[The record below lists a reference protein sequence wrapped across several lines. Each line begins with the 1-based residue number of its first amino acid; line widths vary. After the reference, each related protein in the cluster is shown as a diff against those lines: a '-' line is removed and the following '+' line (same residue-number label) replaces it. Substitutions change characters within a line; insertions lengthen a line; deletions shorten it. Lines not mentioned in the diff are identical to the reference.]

1 MELNTV
7 TLSDF
12 VKLANVLWMKGYES
26 VNQAMLTSGLVQR
39 ITIPAN
45 TGNTREISSIDTNEY
60 LTYKG
65 ESDQAARGKI
75 QQGYSNTITSYRV
88 AENVGISYEMRTQ
101 NKYPEVIRR
110 LTNAGKKGPNT
121 IDLDLSHR
129 ITFGTATSYTDRD
142 GRTIDVTTGAS
153 SSQQL
158 FDTNHPL
165 AGSSTTY
172 RNRLAN
178 NPRLSKGALEGMERL
193 VTEETY
199 NALGEKVTAT
209 FDILFTTDDPN
220 TVNAA
225 REYLQSSGAPEAT
238 HGSVINVYKGKYR
251 HVTLPRVATDA
262 NGAPDS
268 TKRYY
273 WGIASSSMS
282 SLYCGIW
289 EAPHM
294 IPPAA
299 NSNSED
305 VQTDD
310 WEFRNRAGYG
320 ISVVEGMWIKFSSG
334 DGAA

>member
-1 MELNTV
+1 MELNSV
-7 TLSDF
+7 ALSDF
-12 VKLANVLWMKGYES
+12 VKLGLVIWQKGYDS
-26 VNQAMLTSGLVQR
+26 VDQAMMKSGLVQK
-39 ITIPAN
+39 INISAN
-45 TGNTREISSIDTNEY
+45 TGNTREISSVDTNEY

-65 ESDQAARGKI
+65 EEDQAARGQI

-101 NKYPEVIRR
+101 NKYPEVVRR
-110 LTNAGKKGPNT
+110 LTNAGKKGPNS

-153 SSQQL
+153 STQQL

-165 AGSSTTY
+165 AGSTTTY

-178 NPRLSKGALEGMERL
+178 NPRISKGALEGMQRL
-193 VTEETY
+193 VAEETY
-199 NALGEKVTAT
+199 NALGEKVTAV

-220 TVNAA
+220 SVNTAK
-225 REYLQSSGAPEAT
+225 EYLRSTGAPDAA
-238 HGSVINVYKGKYR
+238 HGSVVNVYSGKYK
-251 HVTLPRVATDA
+251 HVILPRVATDC

-268 TKRYY
+268 DKRYY

-289 EAPHM
+289 EAPHL

-299 NSNSED
+299 NANSED
-305 VQTDD
+305 VQTDSWD
-310 WEFRNRAGYG
+310 LRNRAGYG
-320 ISVVEGMWIKFSSG
+320 ITVVEGMWIKFS
-334 DGAA
+334 DGLGTA

>member
-1 MELNTV
+1 M
-7 TLSDF
+7 
-12 VKLANVLWMKGYES
+12 S
-26 VNQAMLTSGLVQR
+26 VDQAMLNSGMVQR
-39 ITIPAN
+39 VDIPAN
-45 TGNTREISSIDTNEY
+45 TGNTREISSVDTNEY
-60 LTYKG
+60 LTYKP

-129 ITFGTATSYTDRD
+129 ITFGIATSYTDRD
-142 GRTIDVTTGAS
+142 GRTISVVTGAS

-158 FDTNHPL
+158 FDTDHPL
-165 AGSSTTY
+165 AGSTTTY
-172 RNRLAN
+172 RNRLAG
-178 NPRLSKGALEGMERL
+178 NPRISRGALEGMERL
-193 VTEETY
+193 ITEETY
-199 NALGEKVTAT
+199 NALGEKVTAR

-220 TVNAA
+220 SVNTA
-225 REYLQSSGAPEAT
+225 REYLQSTAEPSAVNAGVVNP
-238 HGSVINVYKGKYR
+238 YKGKYK
-251 HVTLPRVATDA
+251 HVVLPRVATTA
-262 NGAPDS
+262 AGAPDS

-273 WGIASSSMS
+273 WGIASSEMS
-282 SLYCGIW
+282 TLYCGIW
-289 EAPHM
+289 ETPHL
-294 IPPAA
+294 IPPSA

-305 VQTDD
+305 IQTDD

-334 DGAA
+334 DGTA

>member
-7 TLSDF
+7 TLNDF
-12 VKLANVLWMKGYES
+12 VKLAAVIWQNAYDS
-26 VNQAMLTSGLVQR
+26 VNQAMLTSGLVQKVN
-39 ITIPAN
+39 IPAN
-45 TGNTREISSIDTNEY
+45 TGNTREISSVDTNEY
-60 LTYKG
+60 LTYKPEG
-65 ESDQAARGKI
+65 DQAARGQI

-88 AENVGISYEMRTQ
+88 AENVGITYEMRTQ
-101 NKYPEVIRR
+101 NKYPEVVRR
-110 LTNAGKKGPNT
+110 LTNAGKKGPNS

-129 ITFGTATSYTDRD
+129 LTFGTAINYTDRD

-158 FDTNHPL
+158 FDSNHPL
-165 AGSSTTY
+165 AGSTTTY

-178 NPRLSKGALEGMERL
+178 NPRISKGALEGIERL
-193 VTEETY
+193 ITEETY
-199 NALGEKVTAT
+199 NALGEKVTAI
-209 FDILFTTDDPN
+209 FDILWTGDDPN
-220 TVNAA
+220 TVNTVL
-225 REYLQSSGAPEAT
+225 EYLRSTGSPEAAHAGVT
-238 HGSVINVYKGKYR
+238 NVYKAKYK
-251 HVTLPRVATDA
+251 HAILPRLATDC

-268 TKRYY
+268 DKRYY

-299 NSNSED
+299 TENSED

-320 ISVVEGMWIKFSSG
+320 ITVVEGMWIKASTG
-334 DGAA
+334 DGTA